1 MMGEKPVVYIVDD
14 DKAVRESIAA
24 LVQANGIAVRC
35 HGSAEE
41 FLETFDCSRLGCL
54 VADVRMSG
62 MSGIE
67 LQETLQARGVSLP
80 VIIITG
86 YPDISTAVQAIR
98 TGAVTF
104 LEKPC
109 REKELLANIDN
120 ALDWHRKK
128 RAEEARAAEL
138 EGRLA
143 RLTRDEYRVM
153 QEMVAGK
160 PNKTIAAEL
169 EIGLRTV
176 ELRRAKVFKKMEAHS
191 MAELVRLSVTAKR
204 GTDATPHGVRGGL

>member
-1 MMGEKPVVYIVDD
+1 MGEKPVVYVVDD

-35 HGSAEE
+35 HASAEE
-41 FLETFDCSRLGCL
+41 FLETFDRSQLGCL
-54 VADVRMSG
+54 ITDVRMSG

-67 LQETLQARGVSLP
+67 LLETLQAEGVSLP

-86 YPDISTAVQAIR
+86 YPDISMAVRAVR

-109 REKELLANIDN
+109 REKELWTNIQNSRDQ
-120 ALDWHRKK
+120 HRKR

-143 RLTRDEYRVM
+143 RLTRDEHQVM
-153 QEMVAGK
+153 QEMVSGK
-160 PNKTIAAEL
+160 PNKAIAAEL
-169 EIGLRTV
+169 KIGLRTV

-191 MAELVRLSVTAKR
+191 LAELVRLSVSAKR
-204 GTDATPHGVRGGL
+204 SADAAPHGVRGGL